1 MRLVG
6 HVGGLD
12 KGSWNK
18 NWTVKGNLTNPL
30 TCCTFFH
37 RLFFLSSILLATATS
52 VWPYCALKSSTVA
65 EDSLKWEQKATQQCF
80 NDTLT
85 SLNIC
90 LYVPSSL
97 SKHWGFQVKL
107 LHLCFLKINK
117 WWTLQL
123 VEVGGWGPSLKQML
137 VLTLEFSWKWQ
148 NVFILDFFLIV
159 CCFALIISLTLVRY
173 NWAACFCR

>member
-6 HVGGLD
+6 HVGGQD

-37 RLFFLSSILLATATS
+37 RPFCFSSILLATATS
-52 VWPYCALKSSTVA
+52 VWPYCALNSSTVA
-65 EDSLKWEQKATQQCF
+65 EDSLKWKTEGHPAVFQWHTHK
-80 NDTLT
+80 
-85 SLNIC
+85 
-90 LYVPSSL
+90 
-97 SKHWGFQVKL
+97 SKHLSLCSKFSLTEVFSL
-107 LHLCFLKINK
+107 LHLCFLKINE
-117 WWTLQL
+117 WWTQQL
-123 VEVGGWGPSLKQML
+123 MEVGGWGPSLKQML

-148 NVFILDFFLIV
+148 NLFILDFFLIV
-159 CCFALIISLTLVRY
+159 CCFALFFSLMLVRY